1 MAIFA
6 DILFVSVHLG
16 LCMPANCLCEFT
28 VVMCVDGGGG
38 VSLCSVPACSGNGCF
53 FH

>member
-6 DILFVSVHLG
+6 DIFHVCV
-16 LCMPANCLCEFT
+16 CMPLRYCGFI
-28 VVMCVDGGGG
+28 VGMCVGGGGG
-38 VSLCSVPACSGNGCF
+38 VSRCSVPACSGNGCF